1 MSEKIRGMFS
11 RISGRY
17 DLMNHLLSLGLD
29 NRWRAEAA
37 KAAMAGAGGHR
48 TLDLATGTG
57 DLAFAI
63 LKEAR
68 KKEKK
73 VEITATDF
81 SPEMLDLAIA
91 KSKKAGPGA
100 ISFRIGDSINTGHRD
115 GSFDVVTSGFS
126 LRSYEDLG
134 AFVYEVHRILVPGG
148 KLVLLD
154 LAYPDRAWQ
163 RLLFR
168 IYSKVMVLSGM
179 FVDEKAYEW
188 LVSSM
193 MKFNKRAF
201 MEQVRVKGFRNVRY
215 VPLVSGMAFM
225 VTAEK

>member
-1 MSEKIRGMFS
+1 MSEKIKGMFS

-37 KAAMAGAGGHR
+37 REAVAGAGDHK

-63 LKEAR
+63 FKEAR

-91 KSKKAGPGA
+91 KSKKGGIDS
-100 ISFRIGDSINTGHRD
+100 ISFRLGDSINTGYRD

-134 AFVYEVHRILVPGG
+134 SFIYEVHRILGAGG
-148 KLVLLD
+148 KFVLLD
-154 LAYPDRAWQ
+154 LAYPDKKWQ
-163 RLLFR
+163 RLFFR
-168 IYSKVMVLSGM
+168 IYSKIIMFYGM

-188 LVSSM
+188 LISSM
-193 MKFNKRAF
+193 MRFNKKAF
-201 MEQVRVKGFRNVRY
+201 IEQVKARGFRNVRC

-225 VTAEK
+225 VTGEK